1 MPPLESA
8 ATNDAVVGKK
18 VRAVLTR
25 KSMIDSLMRGFDSIT
40 SLSHT
45 HKRFHPHHRNKTIN
59 MKKSMSNPAL
69 YRQLDK
75 SSWLWTP
82 PGSSRKKFEPHD
94 FAGYGSYDIRT
105 RPPSSDIQYID
116 ESLQAKARGHAFLQ
130 ELEATAISGNDIL
143 SSTFYVSGLVTLSA
157 GKLAPFCLVLVGLVL
172 YLFRGIYHETV
183 MALPCNGGTY
193 NILLNCTSK
202 QVASMAAVFA
212 IIAYITTGVVSALEA
227 VAYLQ
232 TALPEEWQIDQ
243 QWATILLLFFFC
255 LLTNLGMSESAF
267 VAKVIFLLHVSVL
280 TLLSLVGIVFMC
292 FNPYLLVDNWFAP
305 YPPVDVAGEMLPGTA
320 LTAIF
325 YGFSSAMLGVSGF
338 ETSSQFVEEQAP
350 GVFPKTLKNMWMGV
364 MLFNPLLSLISFSA
378 MPLDEIME
386 HKDTVLARTAH
397 IVGQWVQQSLDLPEN
412 LSFGPALATIVS
424 MDAFIVL
431 AAALLTGYVGINGLI
446 RRMSMDRCL
455 PQFFLIQNPWTGTD
469 SFILVGFFLLCVSQV
484 IILDSDV
491 EALGGVYCYAFLTVM
506 TIFAFGNI
514 MLKVKRPSL
523 PREITVGWLQSIIGL
538 VAVVIALLGNV
549 LGKPELLTYFFIYF
563 LIVGLLV
570 LVMFQR
576 VRIMR
581 LLYKILKRN
590 KNKVKG
596 GHSDTDSDD
605 GSHEDTPLTPK
616 RSSLETRFEIDEENG
631 DDEMVPKP
639 SGLPNK
645 HRSCLAA
652 LSYAV
657 KHVQTVPFVF
667 FAKHDDVHMMNK
679 AVLYIQQNEQTN
691 KIIIVHCTDSR
702 NTLSLQEHVKLLDL
716 LYPRVKISLLIVDS
730 TFNATTVEW
739 LSQALEV
746 PINAMF
752 ISCPDE
758 NFAMKVEHLRGMRI
772 IASND

>member
-1 MPPLESA
+1 
-8 ATNDAVVGKK
+8 
-18 VRAVLTR
+18 
-25 KSMIDSLMRGFDSIT
+25 
-40 SLSHT
+40 
-45 HKRFHPHHRNKTIN
+45 

-69 YRQLDK
+69 YQQLDK

-94 FAGYGSYDIRT
+94 HAGYGSYDVRT
-105 RPPSSDIQYID
+105 RPASKEIEYID
-116 ESLQAKARGHAFLQ
+116 ETLQAKERGHTFLR

-157 GKLAPFCLVLVGLVL
+157 GKLAPFCLMLVGLVL

-232 TALPEEWQIDQ
+232 TALPENWEIDQ
-243 QWATILLLFFFC
+243 QTATILLLAFFC
-255 LLTNLGMSESAF
+255 CLTNLGMSESAF
-267 VAKVIFLLHVSVL
+267 VAKVIFLLHLVVL
-280 TLLSLVGIVFMC
+280 SLLSILGVIFMC
-292 FNPYLLVDNWFAP
+292 FNPELLVDNWFTP
-305 YPPVDVAGEMLPGTA
+305 YPAVDAAGDIVSGTA

-378 MPLDEIME
+378 MPLSEIME

-397 IVGQWVQQSLDLPEN
+397 IVGQWVQHSLNLPEH
-412 LSFGPALATIVS
+412 LSFGPVLATIVS
-424 MDAFIVL
+424 VDAFIVL

-484 IILDSDV
+484 IVLDSDV
-491 EALGGVYCYAFLTVM
+491 EALGGVYCFAFLTVM

-514 MLKVKRPSL
+514 LLKLKRPSL
-523 PREITVGWLQSIIGL
+523 PREITVGWLQSIVGL
-538 VAVVIALLGNV
+538 AAVIVALLGNI
-549 LGKPELLTYFFIYF
+549 LGKPELLTYFFVYF

-570 LVMFQR
+570 MVMFQR

-581 LLYKILKRN
+581 LVYKILKRE
-590 KNKVKG
+590 KCKTKSQG
-596 GHSDTDSDD
+596 DTDSDN
-605 GSHEDTPLTPK
+605 GSQEDAPLVPK
-616 RSSLETRFEIDEENG
+616 TTALVTTYEVDEENC
-631 DDEMVPKP
+631 DNELVPKP
-639 SGLPNK
+639 PSQPEK
-645 HRSCLAA
+645 RRSCLES

-667 FAKHDDVHMMNK
+667 FAKHDDLHMMNK

-691 KIIIVHCTDSR
+691 KIIIVHCTGSR
-702 NTLSLQEHVKLLDL
+702 NTHSLQEHVKLIDL

-730 TFNATTVEW
+730 AFNATTVEW

-758 NFAMKVEHLRGMRI
+758 NFAMKVEQLRGMRI

>member
-1 MPPLESA
+1 
-8 ATNDAVVGKK
+8 
-18 VRAVLTR
+18 
-25 KSMIDSLMRGFDSIT
+25 
-40 SLSHT
+40 
-45 HKRFHPHHRNKTIN
+45 

-69 YRQLDK
+69 YQQLDK

-82 PGSSRKKFEPHD
+82 PGATRKQYEPHD
-94 FAGYGSYDIRT
+94 FPGYGSYDVRT
-105 RPPSSDIQYID
+105 TPPTSDIAYID
-116 ESLQAKARGHAFLQ
+116 ESLEAKAKGHVLLK

-157 GKLAPFCLVLVGLVL
+157 GKLAPLCLMLVGLVL

-212 IIAYITTGVVSALEA
+212 VIAYITTGVVSALEA

-232 TALPEEWQIDQ
+232 TALPEGWQIDQ
-243 QWATILLLFFFC
+243 QWATIGLLLFFC
-255 LLTNLGMSESAF
+255 LLTNWGMQESAM
-267 VAKVIFLLHVSVL
+267 VAKAIFVLHVGVL
-280 TLLSLVGIVFMC
+280 TLLSVLGIVFVV
-292 FNPYLLVDNWFAP
+292 FNPYLLVENWYTP
-305 YPPVDVAGEMLPGTA
+305 YPPVDVAGDILPGTA

-364 MLFNPLLSLISFSA
+364 MIFNPLLSLISFAA

-386 HKDTVLARTAH
+386 YKDTVLARTAH
-397 IVGQWVQQSLDLPEN
+397 VVGQWVQHSLHLPES
-412 LSFGPALATIVS
+412 LSFGPVLATIVS
-424 MDAFIVL
+424 LDAFIVL

-455 PQFFLIQNPWTGTD
+455 PQFFLISNPWTGTD

-484 IILDSDV
+484 IVLDSDV

-514 MLKVKRPSL
+514 VLKIKRPSL
-523 PREITVGWLQSIIGL
+523 PREIKVTWLQSIIGL
-538 VAVVIALLGNV
+538 LSVIIALLGNV
-549 LGKPELLTYFFIYF
+549 LGKPELLTYFFVYF

-570 LVMFQR
+570 LTMFQR

-581 LLYKILKRN
+581 LVYKIFKSG
-590 KNKVKG
+590 KNKVSG
-596 GHSDTDSDD
+596 QSDTDSDD
-605 GSHEDTPLTPK
+605 GLSLEDAPLIPKRTKLETTSEQDEEESDTPVPPPTLPRK
-616 RSSLETRFEIDEENG
+616 R
-631 DDEMVPKP
+631 K
-639 SGLPNK
+639 
-645 HRSCLAA
+645 SCLAA

-667 FAKHDDVHMMNK
+667 FAKHDDLHMMNK

-691 KIIIVHCTDSR
+691 KIIIVHCTTSR
-702 NTLSLQEHVKLLDL
+702 DTRSLQEHVKLLDL
-716 LYPRVKISLLIVDS
+716 LYPRVKISLLIVNS
-730 TFNATTVEW
+730 SFSATTVEW

-758 NFAMKVEHLRGMRI
+758 NFSMKVSQLRGMRI

>member
-1 MPPLESA
+1 MP
-8 ATNDAVVGKK
+8 N
-18 VRAVLTR
+18 
-25 KSMIDSLMRGFDSIT
+25 
-40 SLSHT
+40 
-45 HKRFHPHHRNKTIN
+45 
-59 MKKSMSNPAL
+59 KKSMSNPAL
-69 YRQLDK
+69 YEQLDK

-82 PGSSRKKFEPHD
+82 PGSTRKKYDSHD
-94 FAGYGSYDIRT
+94 FPGYGSYDVRT
-105 RPPSSDIQYID
+105 TPPQSDILIIGETLDQK
-116 ESLQAKARGHAFLQ
+116 EKNKVFLK

-157 GKLAPFCLVLVGLVL
+157 GKLAPLCLMLVGFVL

-232 TALPEEWQIDQ
+232 TALPDEWQIDQ
-243 QWATILLLFFFC
+243 QMATILLLLFFC
-255 LLTNLGMSESAF
+255 MLTNLGMQESAF
-267 VAKVIFLLHVSVL
+267 VAKAVFVMHVAVL
-280 TLLSLVGIVFMC
+280 TLLSVLGTIYML
-292 FNPYLLVDNWFAP
+292 FNPYLLVDNWYTPF
-305 YPPVDVAGEMLPGTA
+305 PPVDAAGDILPGTV

-350 GVFPKTLKNMWMGV
+350 GVFPKTLRNMWMGV
-364 MLFNPLLSLISFSA
+364 MLFNPLLSLISFAA

-397 IVGQWVQQSLDLPEN
+397 VVGQWVQRSLHLPEHLN
-412 LSFGPALATIVS
+412 FGPVLATIVS
-424 MDAFIVL
+424 VDAFIVL

-455 PQFFLIQNPWTGTD
+455 PQFFLIPNPWTGTD

-484 IILDSDV
+484 IVLDSDV
-491 EALGGVYCYAFLTVM
+491 EALGGVYCYSFLTVM
-506 TIFAFGNI
+506 TIFALGNI
-514 MLKVKRPSL
+514 MLKIKRPSL
-523 PREITVGWLQSIIGL
+523 PREITVSWLQSIIGL
-538 VAVVIALLGNV
+538 VAVIIALLGNI
-549 LGKPELLTYFFIYF
+549 LGKPQLLTYFFVYF
-563 LIVGLLV
+563 LIVGTLV

-581 LLYKILKRN
+581 LIYKVLKKQKKKRRLSSQ
-590 KNKVKG
+590 
-596 GHSDTDSDD
+596 SDTDSED
-605 GSHEDTPLTPK
+605 GDPFEDQPLIPK
-616 RSSLETRFEIDEENG
+616 RTNMDDIEEVDDEEEG
-631 DDEMVPKP
+631 DKLVPEP
-639 SGLPNK
+639 PRPPRE
-645 HRSCLAA
+645 HQTCLAA
-652 LSYAV
+652 ISNVV

-667 FAKHDDVHMMNK
+667 FAKHDDLHMMNK
-679 AVLYIQQNEQTN
+679 AVLYIQLNEQTN
-691 KIIIVHCTDSR
+691 KIIIVHCTTSR
-702 NTLSLQEHVKLLDL
+702 NTSSLQEHVKLLDL
-716 LYPRVKISLLIVDS
+716 LYPRVKISLLIVNS
-730 TFNATTVEW
+730 NFNVTTVEW

-758 NFAMKVEHLRGMRI
+758 NFTMKVSQLRGMRI